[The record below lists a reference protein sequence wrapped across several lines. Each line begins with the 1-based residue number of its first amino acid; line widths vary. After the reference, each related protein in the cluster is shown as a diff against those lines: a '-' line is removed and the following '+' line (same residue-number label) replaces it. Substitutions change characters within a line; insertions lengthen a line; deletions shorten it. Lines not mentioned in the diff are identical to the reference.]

1 MRRDF
6 TNDVVIH
13 KIKNNI
19 HYLQF
24 RKLLEYPELEHCY
37 TMRLNGIDFRIYEN
51 DSILS
56 ATYDKIC
63 NSTDFVREAIVKPHQ
78 THTDIV
84 EKVENPKQNFSE
96 VDGLITDKRNITL
109 CTTSAD
115 CTSLLFYDPVK
126 NVIADVHSGWRG
138 TQKKIAK
145 IATKKMNKEYNC
157 NPEDLICA
165 ICPHIRVCHFEVSED
180 VKDLFYNTFSYMKD
194 IDSMIKKGSSN
205 GKYFV
210 DTTKINIQ
218 MLRDAGVKPENI
230 LDSGI
235 CSVCNK
241 DYFHSYRADKELSGR
256 NGVMIM
262 LK

>member
-84 EKVENPKQNFSE
+84 VKVKTQSKIL
-96 VDGLITDKRNITL
+96 VKLMDLLLI
-109 CTTSAD
+109 
-115 CTSLLFYDPVK
+115 
-126 NVIADVHSGWRG
+126 
-138 TQKKIAK
+138 
-145 IATKKMNKEYNC
+145 KEI
-157 NPEDLICA
+157 LHFV
-165 ICPHIRVCHFEVSED
+165 PHQQIVLVYFFMIR
-180 VKDLFYNTFSYMKD
+180 
-194 IDSMIKKGSSN
+194 
-205 GKYFV
+205 
-210 DTTKINIQ
+210 
-218 MLRDAGVKPENI
+218 
-230 LDSGI
+230 
-235 CSVCNK
+235 
-241 DYFHSYRADKELSGR
+241 
-256 NGVMIM
+256 
-262 LK
+262 

>member
-96 VDGLITDKRNITL
+96 VAKLGMNM
-109 CTTSAD
+109 
-115 CTSLLFYDPVK
+115 
-126 NVIADVHSGWRG
+126 
-138 TQKKIAK
+138 KKI
-145 IATKKMNKEYNC
+145 ISLNYLLM
-157 NPEDLICA
+157 
-165 ICPHIRVCHFEVSED
+165 V
-180 VKDLFYNTFSYMKD
+180 
-194 IDSMIKKGSSN
+194 
-205 GKYFV
+205 
-210 DTTKINIQ
+210 
-218 MLRDAGVKPENI
+218 
-230 LDSGI
+230 
-235 CSVCNK
+235 
-241 DYFHSYRADKELSGR
+241 
-256 NGVMIM
+256 
-262 LK
+262 